1 MRKIT
6 TRRIRQSVVAS
17 VVGVTCIFFCGNL
30 ETAFAETATV
40 TDATAGDATAG
51 DAGQNIDI
59 QSEGVMTIGDAVVQT
74 DARETDATQTDA
86 AGTDALGMAAT
97 GKDSKIEGIF
107 LLNAQEAGLQVSSKK
122 YEGEY
127 HIDYILSHCSYFV
140 QSDLEGDT
148 AADTVGT
155 VIVGNRLNLKNS
167 VGKVKAAAS
176 YARYLIDLNDYL
188 VDSWNETTGID
199 TNFYYTESYLS
210 YKDWLT
216 NRMVKVAD
224 DYINMDEA
232 FAVIKQESQALE
244 KAGQAGYEEQG
255 NLIIDFS
262 NSRTITVSGEQFSNA
277 RRVILKNVTA
287 EDIFS
292 NAYTISI
299 SGDGDYTLDTS
310 KIEIGGTALNN
321 NYFLNLAKNRP
332 GGVQGGQYYNGGFG
346 LAWNFPDAKN
356 ITANFLTGHIIAPS
370 GNVSLIGGNHE
381 GQVIAQNVKSSSE
394 SHFYPY
400 NVTTETTTTEA
411 TTTERTTTETT
422 TTETATTENTTTETT
437 TTEAAT
443 TESTTAETTTTDT
456 VTTESTTTETTTT
469 EAVTTAEG
477 TATTEETTTEN
488 VITTRATF
496 VEPPKA
502 SSTSRPVP
510 ETEIWAETDEVR
522 TGDSMAL
529 GIVVTLLV
537 ASAGGVLLFAALHE
551 HKKK

>member
-17 VVGVTCIFFCGNL
+17 VVGVTCIFSCGNL

-51 DAGQNIDI
+51 DAGQDIDI

-74 DARETDATQTDA
+74 DARETDATQTDT
-86 AGTDALGMAAT
+86 AGTVAT
-97 GKDSKIEGIF
+97 GKDSKIDGIF

-148 AADTVGT
+148 VADTVGT

-188 VDSWNETTGID
+188 VDSWNDTTGID

-244 KAGQAGYEEQG
+244 KAGQDGYEEQG

-422 TTETATTENTTTETT
+422 TTEATTTESTTTETT
-437 TTEAAT
+437 TTE
-443 TESTTAETTTTDT
+443 T
-456 VTTESTTTETTTT
+456 VTTESTTTETTTTETITTESTTAETTTT

-529 GIVVTLLV
+529 GIVITLLV

>member
-86 AGTDALGMAAT
+86 AGTVAT
-97 GKDSKIEGIF
+97 DKDSKIDGIF

-140 QSDLEGDT
+140 QNDLEGDT

-188 VDSWNETTGID
+188 VDSWNDTTGID

-422 TTETATTENTTTETT
+422 TTEATTTESTTTETT

-443 TESTTAETTTTDT
+443 TESTTA
-456 VTTESTTTETTTT
+456 ETTTT